1 MVVINNPG
9 LVSGKNEWTFA
20 EVGGWEKLNEVEQK
34 QGREAAKVIVMGLI
48 FKQEHCRDRT
58 EKRKE
63 IHERVAKSDSEVS
76 PDTRTDE

>member
-48 FKQEHCRDRT
+48 FK
-58 EKRKE
+58 
-63 IHERVAKSDSEVS
+63 
-76 PDTRTDE
+76 